1 MEDNINAYYPTLC
14 SCLIE
19 VENLLSMLT
28 GQASSLLAM
37 FTGGAADATDCVTT
51 SGAVVYK

>member
-28 GQASSLLAM
+28 G
-37 FTGGAADATDCVTT
+37 
-51 SGAVVYK
+51 